1 MIDDSTHPPS
11 KRAIVSAA
19 LRLFVRDGYKETT
32 IRAIADEAG
41 YTNPAL
47 FKFFATKDDLGAHIF
62 VRCHRAFVA
71 RIEQHLVDDGP
82 LDDVIPRWVG
92 AFLDLLAEDR
102 DVVLFVH
109 EHASTFAP
117 MPSVAEQIDGDPF
130 ARLHA
135 WLRRAR
141 TAGRVSTVTPLR
153 LQAVML
159 VGTLHQ
165 LARVI
170 DVPTAGAE
178 RRKLERDTAHL
189 LVAALRA

>member
-1 MIDDSTHPPS
+1 MLDESADPPS
-11 KRAIVSAA
+11 KRAIVAAA

-47 FKFFATKDDLGAHIF
+47 FKFFATKDELGAHIF

-71 RIEQHLVDDGP
+71 QIEQHLLDDGS
-82 LDDVIPRWVG
+82 LDDVMPRWVG
-92 AFLDLLAEDR
+92 AFLDLLAADR
-102 DVVLFVH
+102 DVVRFVH

-117 MPSVAEQIDGDPF
+117 MPSVAKLVDGDPF

-135 WLRRAR
+135 WLRRGRA
-141 TAGRVSTVTPLR
+141 AGRVSTSTPLR
-153 LQAVML
+153 LQAVLL

-165 LARVI
+165 LARTI
-170 DVPTAGAE
+170 DVPASGAE
-178 RRKLERDTAHL
+178 RRNLERDTARL